1 MSYTCDSKT
10 ESIRYITTR
19 TVLPDEEL
27 CIFYGHK
34 LWFDPVDAL
43 SADYAGAG
51 IDEEMDDGWGG
62 LASLDGVDDGG
73 ALDELFNGYENGN
86 PEEIVLE
93 DELPFT
99 RLKLTPE
106 DEEEE
111 DMDAIRKGIVRLCI
125 NHSFIF

>member
-1 MSYTCDSKT
+1 M
-10 ESIRYITTR
+10 
-19 TVLPDEEL
+19 PDEEL

-34 LWFDPVDAL
+34 LWFAPVDAL
-43 SADYAGAG
+43 VAADNVDPG
-51 IDEEMDDGWGG
+51 IDEDMDDGWGG

-73 ALDELFNGYENGN
+73 ALDELFNGFEDGS
-86 PEEIVLE
+86 PEEVVLE

-111 DMDAIRKGIVRLCI
+111 DMDAIRKGMV
-125 NHSFIF
+125 

>member
-1 MSYTCDSKT
+1 MSYTCDPQT

-34 LWFDPVDAL
+34 LWFAPIDA
-43 SADYAGAG
+43 ADSYAGVEF
-51 IDEEMDDGWGG
+51 DEMDDGWGG
-62 LASLDGVDDGG
+62 LASLDGPDDGV
-73 ALDELFNGYENGN
+73 ALDELFNGYEDGN
-86 PEEIVLE
+86 SEEIVLE

-111 DMDAIRKGIVRLCI
+111 SMDAIRKGMV
-125 NHSFIF
+125 